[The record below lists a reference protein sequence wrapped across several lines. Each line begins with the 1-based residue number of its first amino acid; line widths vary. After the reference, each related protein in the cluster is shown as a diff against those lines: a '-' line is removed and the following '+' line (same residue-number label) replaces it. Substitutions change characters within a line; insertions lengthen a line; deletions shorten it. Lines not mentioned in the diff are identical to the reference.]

1 MSAQMSQEAVHPKRI
16 PPIVSLTP
24 AGASPVHVK
33 GTKWN
38 SFDFTDG
45 KVGDLTGMWEF
56 DFSNGIKDPAWWDGT
71 WEPIRNYDDRIRA
84 CFTNHIGESSVYD
97 IVFLNDDWFVALED
111 DKLLRLGERIKDSS
125 LKSIDIRK
133 M

>member
-1 MSAQMSQEAVHPKRI
+1 MSTQISQEVI
-16 PPIVSLTP
+16 PPKVIPPQATSTS
-24 AGASPVHVK
+24 AGASPVRVK

-45 KVGDLTGMWEF
+45 KVGVLTGVWEF
-56 DFSNGIKDPAWWDGT
+56 DFGNGIRDPAWWDGT
-71 WEPIRNYDDRIRA
+71 WEPIRDYDDRIRA
-84 CFTNHIGESSVYD
+84 CFTNYDGFSSIYD

-111 DKLLRLGERIKDSS
+111 NKLLRLGQRIKDAMP
-125 LKSIDIRK
+125 KSIDIRK